1 MVRPV
6 GGRGTQRRVSQPS
19 AQELMRGIATN
30 IFGDEFTGVPV
41 TATKAEFR
49 NISDAWLDNDQ
60 SMDYY
65 NPTEYNNLAGDP
77 YSMDTQLSRQFYE
90 VVELT
95 GDLRVPG
102 YAGPQNEEDS
112 SPAPLTLVPTSTT
125 NPQRPR
131 TVAAGYDEE
140 EEKLTVMFRDG
151 TLYNYYEVD
160 PSEWSAFKANRSKGA
175 VIYRMLDFKPR
186 GYADSSDMSESAR
199 QAFYRFSRGIQTVKG
214 GKAKGQTKSTY
225 KTASQTKAARKRK

>member
-1 MVRPV
+1 MVRPA
-6 GGRGTQRRVSQPS
+6 GGGASRNKRIAAPS
-19 AQELMRGIATN
+19 AQEMLRTISSN
-30 IFGDEFTGVPV
+30 IFGDEFSGVPL
-41 TATKAEFR
+41 TATKAEFKAM
-49 NISDAWLDNDQ
+49 NEAWLNNDQ

-65 NPTEYNNLAGDP
+65 NPTQYNNLAGEP

-102 YAGPQNEEDS
+102 YAGPANEEDT

-125 NPQRPR
+125 NPKRPR

-160 PSEWSAFKANRSKGA
+160 ASEWAAFKANRSKGA

-186 GYADSSDMSESAR
+186 GYADDSDMSASAR
-199 QAFYRFSRGIQTVKG
+199 QAFYRFSRGVQVVKG
-214 GKAKGQTKSTY
+214 GKGTGQTKSTY
-225 KTASQTKAARKRK
+225 KTASQKGARKK

>member
-1 MVRPV
+1 MVRPT

-19 AQELMRGIATN
+19 AQELMRSIATN
-30 IFGDEFTGVPV
+30 VFGDEFSGVPV
-41 TATKAEFR
+41 TATKAEFKT
-49 NISDAWLDNDQ
+49 ISEAWLDNDQ
-60 SMDYY
+60 SMDFY
-65 NPTEYNNLAGDP
+65 NPTQYNNLAGEP

-102 YAGPQNEEDS
+102 YAGPQNEEDN

-125 NPQRPR
+125 NPDRPR
-131 TVAAGYDEE
+131 TIAAGYDEE

-160 PSEWSAFKANRSKGA
+160 SSEWAAFKANRSKGA

-186 GYADSSDMSESAR
+186 GYADDSTLSKSAR
-199 QAFYRFSRGIQTVKG
+199 AAFYRYSRGVQIGKKG
-214 GKAKGQTKSTY
+214 KGTGQTKSVY
-225 KTASQTKAARKRK
+225 KTAAQTQAARKKK